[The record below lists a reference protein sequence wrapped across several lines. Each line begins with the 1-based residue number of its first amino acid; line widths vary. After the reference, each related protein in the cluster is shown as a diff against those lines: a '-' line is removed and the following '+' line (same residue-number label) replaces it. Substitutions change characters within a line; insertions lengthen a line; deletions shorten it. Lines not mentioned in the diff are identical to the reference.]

1 MAIRSGIAG
10 QLGAA
15 TETTFGTFAAPSGT
29 NWFEPTAESLALSI
43 DRIESKGLRQN
54 ARVLRTDRWA
64 AGKRGVAGDISMEVL
79 SAGFGFWFRHMLGSA
94 SAIADGAGFKNTFV
108 LGDPFGLSFSCQV
121 GRPDTGGTI
130 RAFSYSGCK
139 VVNWDLTN
147 AVDNVLE
154 LKVGIDGQQEST
166 SQALG
171 TPSFP
176 NPTSGTNTGTELFYF
191 TEGAITVGGVN
202 TYNIHDWTLSGAVN
216 QKTDRYFINGS
227 GLKSEQIIN
236 AYTDLGGTV
245 NAEFTDL
252 TGYNLFTG
260 GTLADIVLT
269 YTGLKLYDTAKPNK
283 IIITAK
289 NCRFD
294 GTTPNLNGQD
304 VVNVA
309 LPFKLR
315 YDGTNTP
322 ITIEYDTA
330 ADEHQL

>member
-29 NWFEPTAESLALSI
+29 NWFEPVSESLVLSI

-54 ARVLRTDRWA
+54 ARVLRTDRWSP
-64 AGKRGVAGDISMEVL
+64 GKRGVAGDIQMEVL
-79 SAGFGFWFRHMLGSA
+79 SAGMGFWFRHMLGNA
-94 SAIADGAGFKNTFV
+94 TALADGAGFHNTYT
-108 LGDPFGLSFSCQV
+108 LGDPYGTSFSVQV

-139 VVNWDLTN
+139 VVNWDLSN
-147 AVDNVLE
+147 AVDQVLD
-154 LKVGIDGQQEST
+154 LKVGIDGRDEST

-176 NPTSGTNTGTELFYF
+176 APAGGTELFYF
-191 TEGAITVGGVN
+191 TEGVITVGGAS
-202 TYNIHDWTLSGAVN
+202 YNIHDWSLSGAMN

-227 GLKSEQIIN
+227 GLKNEQIIN
-236 AYTDLGGTV
+236 AYSDLGGTV

-252 TGYNLFTG
+252 TGYTLFTG

-269 YTGLKLYDTAKPNK
+269 YTGLKTYDSGKFNRVV
-283 IIITAK
+283 ITAK

-294 GTTPNLNGQD
+294 GTTPNLNGMD
-304 VVNVA
+304 VISQA

-322 ITIEYDTA
+322 ITIDYYTL